1 MEEVELRRYWWI
13 LRKWLLLVLLL
24 PIVCGAVA
32 YVISIRS
39 TPVYSA
45 SATLLVYRTP
55 SGDIT
60 DYNAIV
66 TSERLART
74 YSTMIP
80 RRPVLEAVIQ
90 RMGLNESPA
99 SLAKRMRVNLIQ
111 DTQLIQ
117 LDVEDADPQRA
128 ADIANAIAE
137 EFIRQNSALQEAR
150 FAESLENIKAQIS
163 ELSGLMEQT
172 QRQLEALKAA
182 GSPSDQAEVARLEGI
197 LAGYRNTY
205 SELVQTYEKMRLSAA
220 QTMDSVTLFE
230 PAQPPSAPVR
240 PKPLNTAAVA
250 ATAGLVA
257 AIALAFLVEYLD
269 DTVKTP
275 DEVRDSLGLGTLG
288 AIPAMNENGNELIVI
303 DDPSSPIMEAFRKVR
318 TNLWFASVDHPLRT
332 ILVTSPS
339 PVEGK
344 SFISANLAA
353 AIAQSGKRVIL
364 VDADLRRP
372 RLHRLFKI
380 RPESGLTQSLLD
392 GNLQHHLL
400 ESPVENLLLLPAGP
414 LPPNPTELLASQ
426 RMADALDEL
435 GRLADVVV
443 VDTVPVLPLADALVL
458 APKADGVVL
467 VMEAGKTRRAAA
479 RQAVES
485 LAHAGA
491 NLVGAVLNKTPG
503 RGSGYYYY
511 YYYYYYYD
519 DTYYNGNGKGRKERR
534 RRRKEHRSTKA
545 PLPSIPG
552 NTHPQ

>member
-13 LRKWLLLVLLL
+13 LRKWLILVLLL
-24 PIVCGAVA
+24 PIACGVVA

-90 RMGLNESPA
+90 QMGLNDSAA
-99 SLAKRMRVNLIQ
+99 SLAKRVRVTLIQ

-128 ADIANAIAE
+128 ADLANAIAE

-150 FAESLENIKAQIS
+150 FAESLENIKAQIG
-163 ELSGLMEQT
+163 ELSVLMQET
-172 QRQLEALKAA
+172 QRQLKRLKEA
-182 GSPSDQAEVARLEGI
+182 GSQADQTEMARLESI
-197 LAGYRNTY
+197 LAGYRTTY

-230 PAQPPSAPVR
+230 RAQPPTSPVR

-269 DTVKTP
+269 DTIKTP

-288 AIPAMNENGNELIVI
+288 TIPSMNGSGGELIVV
-303 DDPSSPIMEAFRKVR
+303 DDPSSLITEAFRKVR
-318 TNLWFASVDHPLRT
+318 TNLWFASVDHPLHT
-332 ILVTSPS
+332 IMVTSPS

-344 SFISANLAA
+344 SFIAANLAA
-353 AIAQSGKRVIL
+353 AIAQSGKKVIL

-372 RLHRLFKI
+372 RQHRLFQV
-380 RPESGLTQSLLD
+380 RPQSGLTQSLLD
-392 GNLQHHLL
+392 GNLQAHLL
-400 ESPVENLLLLPAGP
+400 ESPVENLMLLPAGP

-426 RMADALDEL
+426 RMADALEEL

-443 VDTVPVLPLADALVL
+443 MDTVPVLPLADSLVL
-458 APKADGVVL
+458 APKVDGVVL
-467 VMEAGKTRRAAA
+467 VMEAGKTRQAAA
-479 RQAVES
+479 RQAAES

-511 YYYYYYYD
+511 YYYYYD
-519 DTYYNGNGKGRKERR
+519 DTYYNGNGQRRKERR
-534 RRRKEHRSTKA
+534 RRRKEHRSSSIS
-545 PLPSIPG
+545 LPMRPG
-552 NTHPQ
+552 DDQTQ

>member
-13 LRKWLLLVLLL
+13 LRKWLLLVFLL

-39 TPVYSA
+39 IPVYSA

-80 RRPVLEAVIQ
+80 RRPVLEAVIR
-90 RMGLNESPA
+90 RMGLDESPA
-99 SLAKRMRVNLIQ
+99 SLAKRVRVNLIQ

-128 ADIANAIAE
+128 ADLANAIAE

-182 GSPSDQAEVARLEGI
+182 GSQSDQAEVARLEGI

-257 AIALAFLVEYLD
+257 AIALAFLIEYLD

-303 DDPSSPIMEAFRKVR
+303 DDPSSLITEAFRKVR

-344 SFISANLAA
+344 SFTAANLAA

-392 GNLQHHLL
+392 GNLQNHLL

-511 YYYYYYYD
+511 YYYYYYD

>member
-13 LRKWLLLVLLL
+13 LRKWLILVLLL
-24 PIVCGAVA
+24 PIVCGAIA
-32 YVISIRS
+32 YVASIRS

-99 SLAKRMRVNLIQ
+99 SLAKRMRVSLIQ

-117 LDVEDADPQRA
+117 LDVEDANPQRA
-128 ADIANAIAE
+128 ADLANAIAE

-150 FAESLENIKAQIS
+150 FTESLENIKAQIG
-163 ELSGLMEQT
+163 ELSVLMQGT
-172 QRQLEALKAA
+172 QRQLDTLKEA
-182 GSPSDQAEVARLEGI
+182 GSQADAAEMARLESI
-197 LAGYRNTY
+197 LAGYRTTY

-230 PAQPPSAPVR
+230 RAQPPTSPVR

-250 ATAGLVA
+250 AAAGLVA

-269 DTVKTP
+269 DTIKTP

-288 AIPAMNENGNELIVI
+288 AVPSMNGNESELIVV
-303 DDPSSPIMEAFRKVR
+303 DDPSSLITEAFRKVR
-318 TNLWFASVDHPLRT
+318 TNLWFASVDRPLRT
-332 ILVTSPS
+332 IMVTSPS

-344 SFISANLAA
+344 SFIAANLAA
-353 AIAQSGKRVIL
+353 VIAQSGKKVIL

-372 RLHRLFKI
+372 RQHRLFQV
-380 RPESGLTQSLLD
+380 RPQSGLTQSLLD
-392 GNLQHHLL
+392 GNLQSHLL
-400 ESPVENLLLLPAGP
+400 ESSVENLMLLPAGP

-426 RMADALDEL
+426 RMADALEEL

-443 VDTVPVLPLADALVL
+443 LDTVPVLPLADSLVL

-511 YYYYYYYD
+511 YYYYYD
-519 DTYYNGNGKGRKERR
+519 DTYYNGNGQRRKER
-534 RRRKEHRSTKA
+534 RRRKEHRSSSISLPTRSGNDHTK
-545 PLPSIPG
+545 
-552 NTHPQ
+552 

>member
-13 LRKWLLLVLLL
+13 LRKWLGFVLLL

-32 YVISIRS
+32 YVVSIRS
-39 TPVYSA
+39 TPVYTA

-90 RMGLNESPA
+90 RMGLNESPS
-99 SLAKRMRVNLIQ
+99 SLAKRVRVSLIQ

-128 ADIANAIAE
+128 ADLANAIAE

-172 QRQLEALKAA
+172 QRQLDTLKESGSQADPAEA
-182 GSPSDQAEVARLEGI
+182 ARLESI
-197 LAGYRNTY
+197 LAGYRTTY

-230 PAQPPSAPVR
+230 WAQPPTFPVR

-288 AIPAMNENGNELIVI
+288 AIPAMNGNGNKLIVA
-303 DDPSSPIMEAFRKVR
+303 DDPSSLVTEAFRKVR
-318 TNLWFASVDHPLRT
+318 TNLWFASVDHPLH
-332 ILVTSPS
+332 IIMVTSPS
-339 PVEGK
+339 PMEGK
-344 SFISANLAA
+344 SFIAANLAA

-372 RLHRLFKI
+372 RLHRLFQV
-380 RPESGLTQSLLD
+380 RPQSGLTQSLLD
-392 GNLQHHLL
+392 GNLQSHLL

-426 RMADALDEL
+426 RMADALEEL

-443 VDTVPVLPLADALVL
+443 VDTVPVLPLADSLVL

-485 LAHAGA
+485 LAHASA
-491 NLVGAVLNKTPG
+491 NLVGAVLNRTPG

-511 YYYYYYYD
+511 YYYYYD
-519 DTYYNGNGKGRKERR
+519 DTYYNGDGQRRKERR
-534 RRRKEHRSTKA
+534 RRRKEHRSSSIS
-545 PLPSIPG
+545 LPSTPG
-552 NTHPQ
+552 KGAAQ

>member
-13 LRKWLLLVLLL
+13 LRKWLILVLLL
-24 PIVCGAVA
+24 PIACGAVA
-32 YVISIRS
+32 YVASIRS

-99 SLAKRMRVNLIQ
+99 SLAKRMRVSLIQ

-117 LDVEDADPQRA
+117 LDVEDANPQRA
-128 ADIANAIAE
+128 ADLANAIAE
-137 EFIRQNSALQEAR
+137 EFIRQNGALQEAR
-150 FAESLENIKAQIS
+150 FAESLENIKAQIG
-163 ELSGLMEQT
+163 ELSVLMQGT
-172 QRQLEALKAA
+172 QRQLDTLKEA
-182 GSPSDQAEVARLEGI
+182 GSQADAAEMARLESI
-197 LAGYRNTY
+197 LAGYRTTY

-230 PAQPPSAPVR
+230 RAQPPTSPVR

-269 DTVKTP
+269 DTIKTP

-288 AIPAMNENGNELIVI
+288 AVPSMNGNESELIVV
-303 DDPSSPIMEAFRKVR
+303 DDPSSLITEAFRKVR
-318 TNLWFASVDHPLRT
+318 TNLWFASVDRPLRT
-332 ILVTSPS
+332 IMVTSPS

-344 SFISANLAA
+344 SFIAANLAA
-353 AIAQSGKRVIL
+353 AIAQSGKKVIL

-372 RLHRLFKI
+372 RQHRLFQV
-380 RPESGLTQSLLD
+380 RPQSGLTQSLLD
-392 GNLQHHLL
+392 GNLQSHLL
-400 ESPVENLLLLPAGP
+400 ESPVENLMLLPAGP

-426 RMADALDEL
+426 RMADALEEL

-443 VDTVPVLPLADALVL
+443 MDTVPVLPLADSLVL

-511 YYYYYYYD
+511 YYYYYD
-519 DTYYNGNGKGRKERR
+519 DTYYNGNGQRRKERR
-534 RRRKEHRSTKA
+534 RRRKEHRSSSIS
-545 PLPSIPG
+545 LPPRSG
-552 NTHPQ
+552 NDHSK